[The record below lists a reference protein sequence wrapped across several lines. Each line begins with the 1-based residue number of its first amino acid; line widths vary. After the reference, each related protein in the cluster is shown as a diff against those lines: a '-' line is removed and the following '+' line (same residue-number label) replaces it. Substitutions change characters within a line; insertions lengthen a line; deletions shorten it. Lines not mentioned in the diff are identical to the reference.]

1 MKYSPTNAIHLSE
14 QVVHHGKSV
23 YEVCRNNPTLD
34 EKELRVW
41 CALYREYGTAVFS
54 QSQEFDVTLQNKIIM
69 DKLESGLSLRQTC
82 VKYQITSRSR
92 LRNWIKSYKSG
103 IMNEKKRRKNRIS
116 EDPENEISPS
126 ERIKQL
132 EQELRFAR
140 AENAYLKK
148 LQALMRETR
157 KNV

>member
-1 MKYSPTNAIHLSE
+1 MQYSPTIAIHLSE
-14 QVVHHGKSV
+14 QVVRHGKSV

-41 CALYREYGTAVFS
+41 CALYRAYGTSVFS
-54 QSQEFDVTLQNKIIM
+54 QSQEFDVTLQNRIIM

-82 VKYQITSRSR
+82 VKYRITSRSR
-92 LRNWIKSYKSG
+92 LRNWIKSYKSS
-103 IMNEKKRRKNRIS
+103 IMNEKKRRKKRIS
-116 EDPENEISPS
+116 EAPENEISPS

-132 EQELRFAR
+132 ERELRFAR

-157 KNV
+157 KNI